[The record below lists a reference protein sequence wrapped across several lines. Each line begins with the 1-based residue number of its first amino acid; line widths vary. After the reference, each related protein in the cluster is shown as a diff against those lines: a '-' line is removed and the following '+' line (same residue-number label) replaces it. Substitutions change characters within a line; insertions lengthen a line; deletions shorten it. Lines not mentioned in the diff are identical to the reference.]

1 MGMAIH
7 SPAHTAVTPPAP
19 PAPDRLTGRA
29 RLVLLV
35 LCAAQFMVSLDF
47 SVLNVALPV
56 LGDDLGLS
64 RSGLQWAI
72 TAFALP
78 SGGFLLLFGRIADL
92 YGRRRMFLT
101 GLAVFGAASL
111 LATLAWN
118 PAAFLTGRALQGLG
132 AAVIVPT
139 GMSLLTTTFPE
150 GPLRDRALGI
160 SGTLL
165 SLGFTVGMVAG
176 GTLTDTLGWRSTM
189 GLLTVAAVAVLATA
203 PALLTESRTPDR
215 VRLDVPGAATVTG
228 GLLALVYALSTAAEH
243 GFGRPDVQ
251 VSLVAG
257 AALLIA
263 FAVVESRAPAPL
275 VSLPMLRRRTVA
287 FGNLGGLLT
296 FSMMTTVVFVL
307 TLYLQEVLDL
317 SAFGTGLV
325 FGVQGVASVVA
336 GVYAPKVIGRIGAR
350 RTLSVSLLGQGLFF
364 AALLGLDT
372 DSGIWLATVAVS
384 LASMC
389 HLGAIIAY
397 GLTVTSGVPNEE
409 QGLATGLVTTTQQV
423 GLTIG
428 IPLLGVVATTQA
440 SLFDG
445 VRIAVA
451 VAAGLLIVAAGVVA
465 AGLRRSWAPR
475 GPAGATP
482 GPAAGAP
489 PAAAP
494 PPPGRSCPRSA
505 HALFRPAARTR
516 SPCSSAACSCATPA
530 PRPRAPPG
538 AAPRRRGRT

>member
-1 MGMAIH
+1 MAIDSSAPA
-7 SPAHTAVTPPAP
+7 SPTAPVPAP
-19 PAPDRLTGRA
+19 PAPARLSGRA

-92 YGRRRMFLT
+92 YGRRRLFLT

-118 PAAFLTGRALQGLG
+118 PAAFLAGRAFQGLG
-132 AAVIVPT
+132 AAAIVPT

-150 GPLRDRALGI
+150 GPQRDRALGI

-189 GLLTVAAVAVLATA
+189 GLLTVAAAAVLVAA
-203 PALLTESRTPDR
+203 PGLLPESRTPDR
-215 VRLDVPGAATVTG
+215 PRLDVPGAVTVTG
-228 GLLALVYALSTAAEH
+228 GLLAVIYALSTAAEH
-243 GFGRPDVQ
+243 GFGRTDVR
-251 VSLVAG
+251 
-257 AALLIA
+257 AALAAGVALLVA
-263 FAVVESRAPAPL
+263 FAVVESRAAAPL

-296 FSMMTTVVFVL
+296 FSTMSTIIFVL
-307 TLYLQEVLDL
+307 TLYLQEVLGL

-325 FGVQGVASVVA
+325 FGAQGLASVVA
-336 GVYAPKVIGRIGAR
+336 GMYAPKVIGRVGAR
-350 RTLSVSLLGQGLFF
+350 RTLSLSLLGQGLFI
-364 AALLGLDT
+364 AALLTIGT
-372 DSGIWLATVAVS
+372 DAGVWQATVAVS
-384 LASMC
+384 LASMF

-397 GLTVTSGVPNEE
+397 GLTVTSGVPDAE

-423 GLTIG
+423 GITIG
-428 IPLLGVVATTQA
+428 IPLLGVVATA
-440 SLFDG
+440 HDSLFDG
-445 VRIAVA
+445 VRTVIV
-451 VAAGLLIVAAGVVA
+451 VAAALLVLAAGVVA
-465 AGLRRSWAPR
+465 AGLRRP
-475 GPAGATP
+475 
-482 GPAAGAP
+482 
-489 PAAAP
+489 
-494 PPPGRSCPRSA
+494 
-505 HALFRPAARTR
+505 
-516 SPCSSAACSCATPA
+516 
-530 PRPRAPPG
+530 
-538 AAPRRRGRT
+538 

>member
-1 MGMAIH
+1 MAIESP
-7 SPAHTAVTPPAP
+7 SPAAVTAAVPAP
-19 PAPDRLTGRA
+19 PAPDRLSGRA

-92 YGRRRMFLT
+92 YGRRRLFLT
-101 GLAVFGAASL
+101 GLVVFGAASL

-118 PAAFLTGRALQGLG
+118 PAVFLAGRALQGLG
-132 AAVIVPT
+132 AAAIVPT

-189 GLLTVAAVAVLATA
+189 GLLTLAAVAVLAAA

-215 VRLDVPGAATVTG
+215 PRLDVPGAVTVTG
-228 GLLALVYALSTAAEH
+228 GLLALIYALSTAAEH
-243 GFGRPDVQ
+243 GFGRVDVQ
-251 VSLVAG
+251 VALAAGVLLLAAFVA
-257 AALLIA
+257 
-263 FAVVESRAPAPL
+263 VESRASAPL

-296 FSMMTTVVFVL
+296 FSMMSTIVFVL

-336 GVYAPKVIGRIGAR
+336 GVYAPKVIGRFGAR
-350 RTLSVSLLGQGLFF
+350 RTLAASLLGQGLFI
-364 AALLGLDT
+364 AALLGLGT
-372 DSGIWLATVAVS
+372 GSGVWLATVAVS

-397 GLTVTSGVPNEE
+397 GLTVTSGVPNAE

-428 IPLLGVVATTQA
+428 IPLLGVLATTQD

-445 VRIAVA
+445 VRTVVA
-451 VAAGLLIVAAGVVA
+451 VAAGLLVVA
-465 AGLRRSWAPR
+465 AGAVGAGLRRA
-475 GPAGATP
+475 
-482 GPAAGAP
+482 
-489 PAAAP
+489 
-494 PPPGRSCPRSA
+494 
-505 HALFRPAARTR
+505 
-516 SPCSSAACSCATPA
+516 
-530 PRPRAPPG
+530 
-538 AAPRRRGRT
+538 